1 MRMFRQGMFR
11 QGMVRQTAGGLPT
24 GLVRL
29 GDARRGVR
37 LPVVV
42 AAAVLAAGCA
52 SGQPAAPASSAPA
65 APPSAAASAAAA
77 TTSGGGGGTEAEGV
91 LAPPDRAT
99 TAFTYN
105 PALAPEGARI
115 EVKSEGRG
123 GSTEIRLDVDGL
135 LPNRGYAAHA
145 HVNACGPTGDAAG
158 PHFQNQVDPA
168 AAPGKPSTDPAYA
181 NPQNEIWLDLR
192 TDGNGDGESR
202 AEVPFVFSGRV
213 PASVIIHEAEAT
225 GTAPGQAGSAGA
237 RLACI
242 TVPFR

>member
-11 QGMVRQTAGGLPT
+11 QEGGPAARGPGAAGRRAAGGS
-24 GLVRL
+24 
-29 GDARRGVR
+29 
-37 LPVVV
+37 
-42 AAAVLAAGCA
+42 AAGGGRGGGTGRRVRVRA
-52 SGQPAAPASSAPA
+52 TGGPGAPTPA
-65 APPSAAASAAAA
+65 APPSATAPVAAA

-105 PALAPEGARI
+105 PALAPEGATI
-115 EVKSEGRG
+115 EVESDGRG

-202 AEVPFVFSGRV
+202 AEVPFVFTGRA

-225 GTAPGQAGSAGA
+225 ATAPGQAGSAGP

>member
-1 MRMFRQGMFR
+1 MGTFGRGSRWGR
-11 QGMVRQTAGGLPT
+11 GG
-24 GLVRL
+24 GS
-29 GDARRGVR
+29 
-37 LPVVV
+37 
-42 AAAVLAAGCA
+42 AVLAVIALLATGCG
-52 SGQPAAPASSAPA
+52 SGQPAAPATSAAAPA
-65 APPSAAASAAAA
+65 ATTTAAP
-77 TTSGGGGGTEAEGV
+77 TTGGNEGIGADGV
-91 LAPPDRAT
+91 LAPPERAT

-105 PALAPEGARI
+105 PALAPEGATI
-115 EVKSEGRG
+115 EVDVTPG
-123 GSTEIRLDVDGL
+123 GASTEVLLDVGGL

-158 PHFQNQVDPA
+158 PHFQNRVDPA

-192 TDGNGDGESR
+192 TDGDGDGESR
-202 AEVPFVFSGRV
+202 VEVPFAFTDRA
-213 PASVIIHEAEAT
+213 PASVVIHEAETT